1 MFEKEEVINW
11 LRNCDGH
18 AIHTGHGCEK
28 CPFLEGTES
37 GEECVERLHASALEL
52 LKEQEPVESKTGK
65 WITRLRH
72 EHYPSG
78 KPYEEDFCSECGKR
92 GSLEYPFC
100 PWCGKKMESGE
111 VG

>member
-37 GEECVERLHASALEL
+37 GEECVERLHAAALEL
-52 LKEQEPVESKTGK
+52 LKKDDMDWTEVRNTIRELRNNNQDKPDVVNTMHYLLELMKVIREQSAQIGIAEG
-65 WITRLRH
+65 R
-72 EHYPSG
+72 
-78 KPYEEDFCSECGKR
+78 
-92 GSLEYPFC
+92 
-100 PWCGKKMESGE
+100 
-111 VG
+111 